1 MATSNGTSAKALELR
16 PGPSRKS
23 SVQQKGRTGDLIK
36 RHIGDGDEP
45 HIVVVGEQFL
55 FAQCLASCLRTG
67 LGAKT
72 STFPDLESWL
82 ASAATQQVTQ
92 VVVCK
97 LSDFGPFTDQ
107 SKSALFSEVASRLPT
122 VVIADAEDLDQVLLA
137 IEAGARGYIP
147 TSLSIDIV
155 VEAIRLIAA
164 GGVFVP
170 ASSVVTARG
179 LREKSHPNGKDA
191 SPIFT
196 TRQTAVVRAL
206 CLGKPNKTIAHEL
219 NMRESTVK
227 VHVRNIMKKL
237 SARNRT
243 EVALMAKGLAL

>member
-1 MATSNGTSAKALELR
+1 LELR
-16 PGPSRKS
+16 TGSNRKPP
-23 SVQQKGRTGDLIK
+23 VQQKGHTGELIK
-36 RHIGDGDEP
+36 KHVGDGSEP
-45 HIVVVGEQFL
+45 HIVVVGKQFL
-55 FAQCLASCLRTG
+55 FAQCLASCLRIG

-82 ASAATQQVTQ
+82 ASTATQQVTQ

-107 SKSALFSEVASRLPT
+107 SKGVLFSEVASRLPT

-179 LREKSHPNGKDA
+179 VREKPHANGKDTL
-191 SPIFT
+191 PIFT

-219 NMRESTVK
+219 DMRESTVK

-243 EVALMAKGLAL
+243 EVALIAKGLVL

>member
-1 MATSNGTSAKALELR
+1 MATSNGTPSKALELR
-16 PGPSRKS
+16 TGSNRKS
-23 SVQQKGRTGDLIK
+23 LVQQKARTGELIK
-36 RHIGDGDEP
+36 KHIGDGCEP
-45 HIVVVGEQFL
+45 HIVVVGKQVL
-55 FAQCLASCLRTG
+55 FAQCLAACLRTG

-72 STFPDLESWL
+72 STFLDLESWL
-82 ASAATQQVTQ
+82 GTAGLQQVTQ

-97 LSDFGPFTDQ
+97 LSDFGSFADQ
-107 SKSALFSEVASRLPT
+107 DTAMLFSEVASRLPT
-122 VVIADAEDLDQVLLA
+122 VVIADTEDLDQVLLA

-170 ASSVVTARG
+170 ASSVMTARG
-179 LREKSHPNGKDA
+179 PRDKPHANGKDA
-191 SPIFT
+191 APIFT

-206 CLGKPNKTIAHEL
+206 CMGKPNKTIAHEL

-243 EVALMAKGLAL
+243 EVALIAKGLTL